1 MIKFSFYIL
10 QGKFCK
16 NVTVQL
22 ILVTYT
28 VDDKHIN
35 KDNKQKL
42 RLKQKYSGRK
52 KYTVQ
57 DTFSKDNPYFKNVI
71 KQSIKK

>member
-1 MIKFSFYIL
+1 MIKIHFFYIL
-10 QGKFCK
+10 QVKFCK
-16 NVTVQL
+16 NLTVQL
-22 ILVTYT
+22 ILVKYT
-28 VDDKHIN
+28 VDDKH

-42 RLKQKYSGRK
+42 RLKQKYSGWE

-57 DTFSKDNPYFKNVI
+57 DTFSKDNPYFKNFI